1 MTTIPDFSIRK
12 CDSCGIPIK
21 EGELFYH
28 CRTEI
33 IAGKDQSLADLKYPD
48 RIIAQALAELEGKEE
63 QELLDDIYQEIIL
76 QLCPECR
83 ATLLQRIHSMVKS
96 CKSCAKCQPQPKMKK
111 EGKLLHFTD
120 KKKPEKD
127 SF

>member
-1 MTTIPDFSIRK
+1 MIDIPDISTRK
-12 CDSCGIPIK
+12 CDSCGLTIK

-33 IAGKDQSLADLKYPD
+33 IAGRDQTRAELKYPD
-48 RIIAQALAELEGKEE
+48 RIIAQALAELGNKEE

-83 ATLLQRIHSMVKS
+83 TTLLQRIHSMINS
-96 CKSCAKCQPQPKMKK
+96 CQTCAKCQPQPKKEKK
-111 EGKLLHFTD
+111 GKLLQFSS
-120 KKKPEKD
+120 KKGPD
-127 SF
+127 TN